1 MLFTALFL
9 FCLFIGV
16 PIFATLGIPAVI
28 ELLHSPIP
36 LVTLSQNLFTGVD
49 QFPLLAIPC
58 FILAGGIMIRSEI
71 TNEIIEVMN
80 ILVGKIPGGLAVV
93 TVFSCMFFAAISG
106 SGPGTTAAIGSIMI
120 PAMLR
125 KNYDVDFA
133 GAVSASGGALGV
145 IIPPSNPMIVYGV
158 LANVSIADLFIA
170 GVVPGMLLGL
180 AMIAVC
186 LFTGITKGYAADREP
201 FSIKHLLRAI
211 YRGKFSIFMPFLIL
225 GGIYLGV
232 FTPTEASVVAVLYA
246 LFVGFVVK
254 KIFTL
259 KAFWES
265 LSETSLICGGLVL
278 IMGTAMFFGRFLA
291 LEQVPQKI
299 ANIILSI
306 SSDPTILLIVI
317 TIFLMAI
324 GTFMETL
331 STVIILTPIF
341 LPILK
346 ILGIN
351 PIHFGVIFV
360 VTNEIGFLTPPLGVN
375 LFVACGLT
383 KRTLEQIS
391 LKMIPFIIAICIT
404 LLVLIYFPKIT
415 LFLPELM
422 RGY

>member
-1 MLFTALFL
+1 MLFTATFI

-28 ELLHSPIP
+28 ELLRSPIP

-125 KNYDVDFA
+125 KGYQVDFA

-186 LFTGITKGYAADREP
+186 LFTGITKGYAADQEP
-201 FSIKHLLRAI
+201 FSIRRLLRAI
-211 YRGKFSIFMPFLIL
+211 NRGKFSIFMPFLIL
-225 GGIYLGV
+225 GGIYLGI

-254 KIFTL
+254 RIFTF
-259 KAFWES
+259 KAFWDS

-306 SSDPTILLIVI
+306 SKDPTILLIVI
-317 TIFLMAI
+317 TLFLMAI

-351 PIHFGVIFV
+351 PIHFGIIFV

-391 LKMIPFIIAICIT
+391 IKMIPFIIAICIT
-404 LLVLIYFPKIT
+404 LLILIYFPKIT

-422 RGY
+422 RGR